1 MSIKAYIAGPMS
13 GYPQYNIPAFDA
25 ASWALRQQGWEII
38 SPAEL
43 DDPEVRASCL
53 ASPDGGKIG
62 QTNGQGGTWGDFL
75 ARDVKIV
82 ADQIDAIVLLPGWED
97 SKGANLEAFVGT
109 LCKKTFYLYNRG
121 KPTEVPPAYVR
132 DHMNYLNGIK

>member
-1 MSIKAYIAGPMS
+1 MGIKAYVAGPMS
-13 GYPQYNIPAFDA
+13 GIPQYNIPAFDA
-25 ASWALRQQGWEII
+25 ASWALRAAGWDIV

-43 DDPEVRASCL
+43 DHPEVRAACM

-62 QTNGQGGTWGDFL
+62 QTNGIGGTWGDFL

-82 ADQIDAIVLLPGWED
+82 ADQVDAIVLLPGWEN

-109 LCKKTFYLYNRG
+109 LCKKTFYLYNAG
-121 KPTEVPPAYVR
+121 KPIPTNIEWVR
-132 DHMNYLNGIK
+132 DNMKYFQG

>member
-1 MSIKAYIAGPMS
+1 MGIKAYVAGPMS

-25 ASWALRQQGWEII
+25 ASWALRQQGWDIV

-43 DDPEVRASCL
+43 DHPEIRAACL
-53 ASPDGGKIG
+53 ASVDGGKVG
-62 QTNGQGGTWGDFL
+62 QTAQQGGTWGDFL

-82 ADQIDAIVLLPGWED
+82 ADVVDAIVLLPGWEG

-109 LCKKTFYLYNRG
+109 LCKKEFYLYNAG
-121 KPTEVPPAYVR
+121 KPISVHADYVR
-132 DHMNYLNGIK
+132 DGMKYFKG

>member
-25 ASWALRQQGWEII
+25 AAWALRARGWTII

-43 DDPEVRASCL
+43 DDPEVRAACL
-53 ASPDGGKIG
+53 QSPDGGKIG
-62 QTNGQGGTWGDFL
+62 QTSGEGGTWGDFL

-82 ADQIDAIVLLPGWED
+82 ADQIDAIVLLPGWEN

-109 LCKKTFYLYNRG
+109 LCKKTFYLYNSG
-121 KPTEVPPAYVR
+121 KPMEVAPAYVLGG
-132 DHMNYLNGIK
+132 MKYFQG